1 MARLR
6 LFVLALVLS
15 LAASEA
21 PAVSVRDSPGWTPLV
36 DPESSSVVLG
46 RRVNAPAVRMPFNG
60 GAKSLDD
67 LGRAIC
73 RAVHHQDRDSLLRLC
88 VTDTEFEAILWPEF
102 PQSRPAVGLEWDDA
116 WRILYARLHAGSSH
130 AIRDYGGRPYQFVRF
145 DVDSTMQYR
154 NFRMQSRLAMV
165 VRNDEGRLESWTWL
179 RAVVARKGRWK
190 IYSTDD

>member
-1 MARLR
+1 MMR
-6 LFVLALVLS
+6 ALVLCVALS
-15 LAASEA
+15 LAAAASVR
-21 PAVSVRDSPGWTPLV
+21 AVSVRDSPGWTPLV
-36 DPESSSVVLG
+36 DPESSAVVLG
-46 RRVNAPAVRMPFNG
+46 RRVNAPAVKMPFTG

-73 RAVHHQDRDSLLRLC
+73 WAVHHQDRDSLLKLC
-88 VTDTEFEAILWPEF
+88 VTDGEFETILWPEF

-130 AIRDYGGRPYQFVRF
+130 AIRDHGGRPCQFVRF
-145 DVDSTMQYR
+145 EVDSTMQYR
-154 NFRMQSRLAMV
+154 NFRMDSRLAMV
-165 VRNDEGRLESWTWL
+165 VKNDEGRLESWTWL